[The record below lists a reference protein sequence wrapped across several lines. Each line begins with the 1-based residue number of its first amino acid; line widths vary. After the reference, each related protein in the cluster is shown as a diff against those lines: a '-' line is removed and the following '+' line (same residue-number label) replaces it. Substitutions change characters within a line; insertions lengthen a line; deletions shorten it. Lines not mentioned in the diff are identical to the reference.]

1 MADTGAM
8 DDVRLLHRHSIRLPG
23 RDYTRPGWYFLT
35 ICCGRR
41 LLFGSGFR
49 RSDTSGPFG
58 IVRNR
63 GGTLSPLGGML
74 ADEWVRLGLRFPW
87 AEPSDHVVMPDH
99 FHGLVYMNDGTGSN
113 VSTPPAAGV
122 VPGSIPHLVQ
132 AYKSTTTWR
141 AKRESLTS
149 VSMGCGTRLWQRN
162 YYESIIRDGR
172 HLAAVRKYIA
182 NNPARL
188 AGRVPMAD

>member
-41 LLFGSGFR
+41 LLLGGGFR
-49 RSDTSGPFG
+49 RNDASGPFG

-63 GGTLSPLGGML
+63 GCTLSPLGAML
-74 ADEWVRLGLRFPW
+74 ADEWIRLGLRFPW
-87 AEPSDHVVMPDH
+87 VEPGDHVVMPDH
-99 FHGLVYMNDGTGSN
+99 FHGLVYMNDGADSN
-113 VSTPPAAGV
+113 LATPPAAGV
-122 VPGSIPHLVQ
+122 VLGSVPHVVQ

-141 AKRESLTS
+141 AKREL
-149 VSMGCGTRLWQRN
+149 SMGRGMRLWQRN
-162 YYESIIRDGR
+162 YYESIVRDAR
-172 HLAAVRKYIA
+172 HLAAVRKYIV